1 MILEDARWSSEIRME
16 YSRLVARRDSA
27 DSGSGVAEL
36 SYLEIKLTRLVL
48 SIAV

>member
-1 MILEDARWSSEIRME
+1 MIEDGHRTNPRFEWNT
-16 YSRLVARRDSA
+16 LVARRDSA